1 MNQSIGADMFRWVK
15 TDVPGAAEKFPD
27 LLPGLRAA
35 VDTEGTI
42 WAWSGLLTDR
52 AIAVLLAAADDEP
65 FLIDGG
71 NEYLR
76 LSWMQQNLALDE
88 AGTELATLL
97 EARVRLALRLAMGR
111 A

>member
-1 MNQSIGADMFRWVK
+1 MKQPIGSDMFRWFK
-15 TDVPGAAEKFPD
+15 TDVPSAADKYPD
-27 LLPGLRAA
+27 LLPGLRVA

-42 WAWSGLLTDR
+42 WAWAGLLTDR
-52 AIAVLLAAADDEP
+52 GIAVLLAAADDEP

-97 EARVRLALRLAMGR
+97 ESRVRLALRLSMGL